1 MSHVVAAGALVPR
14 HAGITEQEAPWGERK
29 GERKGER
36 LAHLRESVEDRSAA
50 VLVSACD
57 RMDNRTA
64 IGEDIDAGLTIS
76 MNSIVT
82 NCADTITSLQ
92 GLNRVII
99 AVARACHSLLGCS
112 H

>member
-14 HAGITEQEAPWGERK
+14 HAGITEQEAPW

-82 NCADTITSLQ
+82 KYADTITSLQ